1 MAENAATQSAADMRK
16 LAEAS
21 NPLLVVQNPIVVN
34 ASLGVLAAYLA
45 RKWAY
50 GNFRDQFGWASK
62 GPDGR
67 IHYYGA
73 KKDSSGN
80 VVPDTSKPDTSKEV
94 QSAYLNRILL
104 NLGGVVLGTLLIN
117 NTLIEDASA
126 DYIGL
131 GVAAGSFANLIMTM
145 FQID

>member
-80 VVPDTSKPDTSKEV
+80 VVPDTSKEV

>member
-21 NPLLVVQNPIVVN
+21 NPLLVAQNPIVVN

-50 GNFRDQFGWASK
+50 ANFRDQFGWASK
-62 GPDGR
+62 GPDGK
-67 IHYYGA
+67 IHYYA
-73 KKDSSGN
+73 VKKDARGN
-80 VVPDTSKPDTSKEV
+80 IVPDTSKEV
-94 QSAYLNRILL
+94 SNAYLNRILL

>member
-62 GPDGR
+62 GPDGK
-67 IHYYGA
+67 IHYYA
-73 KKDSSGN
+73 VKKDSSGN
-80 VVPDTSKPDTSKEV
+80 VVPDTSKEV
-94 QSAYLNRILL
+94 SNAYLNRILL

>member
-1 MAENAATQSAADMRK
+1 MAETVANQTAADMKK
-16 LAEAS
+16 LASAS

-34 ASLGVLAAYLA
+34 ASLGVLAAYMA

-50 GNFRDQFGWASK
+50 ANFRDQFGWASK
-62 GPDGR
+62 GPDGKIR
-67 IHYYGA
+67 YYA
-73 KKDSSGN
+73 IKKDSSGN
-80 VVPDTSKPDTSKEV
+80 VVPDTSKEV
-94 QSAYLNRILL
+94 PGAYLNRVLL

-117 NTLIEDASA
+117 NTVIEDASA

>member
-80 VVPDTSKPDTSKEV
+80 PDTSKEV

>member
-80 VVPDTSKPDTSKEV
+80 PDTSKEV
-94 QSAYLNRILL
+94 QSAYRCTRAKARVRIETHSSTTMSLL
-104 NLGGVVLGTLLIN
+104 ARRPGI
-117 NTLIEDASA
+117 
-126 DYIGL
+126 
-131 GVAAGSFANLIMTM
+131 VAAVVAGCGG
-145 FQID
+145 

>member
-62 GPDGR
+62 GPDGK
-67 IHYYGA
+67 IHYYA
-73 KKDSSGN
+73 VKKDASGN
-80 VVPDTSKPDTSKEV
+80 IVPDTSKEV
-94 QSAYLNRILL
+94 SNAYLNRILL

>member
-50 GNFRDQFGWASK
+50 ANFRDQFGWASK
-62 GPDGR
+62 GPDGK
-67 IHYYGA
+67 IHYYA
-73 KKDSSGN
+73 VKKDASGN
-80 VVPDTSKPDTSKEV
+80 IVPDTSKEV
-94 QSAYLNRILL
+94 SNAYLNRILL